1 MADQYKGDKAS
12 VFARLNPRERAQII
26 AGTRQAYQDAY
37 GDHGGTVEGNKI
49 ASDNVLAFACHQL
62 ARNGTQHDKLGTDL
76 AKSVVALYC
85 VGASVDVRYEDIRA
99 SQEISGE
106 HVLAALDEAHAN
118 KLHHDVEYTLGQG
131 GLPSEEAHQQ
141 TNRLLALA
149 ADEVA
154 GKTLPQQSEM
164 LMEAIATEVQNQI
177 NKGALHKAEPQQP
190 SRWERIGAAFE
201 SVAEKSEALEEAK
214 PTASAPD
221 AREPIGRQTAALAE
235 RRAQKVETDK
245 GRG

>member
-37 GDHGGTVEGNKI
+37 SDRGLSTEEQNI
-49 ASDNVLAFACHQL
+49 ASDKLLAFACHQL
-62 ARNGTQHDKLGTDL
+62 AQNGTQHDKLGTDL

-85 VGASVDVRYEDIRA
+85 VGASVSVRYEDIRA

-118 KLHHDVEYTLGQG
+118 KLHHDVEYTLMQG
-131 GLPSEEAHQQ
+131 GLSSEKAHQQ
-141 TNRLLALA
+141 TNRLLELA

-164 LMEAIATEVQNQI
+164 LMEAIAVEVQNQI
-177 NKGALHKAEPQQP
+177 NKGALQKAEPRQP

-201 SVAEKSEALEEAK
+201 SVAEKSAALDKAK
-214 PTASAPD
+214 STASAPD

-235 RRAQKVETDK
+235 RKAAEQSTK
-245 GRG
+245 GTAR